1 MKKFLLFFGLLLLFT
16 TSLKAQECYFKVG
29 FTVTPATCYNNGKV
43 AFALFDTNGVAV
55 SSGDD
60 VGIEEVRIYWKVN
73 EDDTANHEYYR
84 GGWDTLVIDYGSYII
99 GVEGICRDG
108 HGGYVKVDTHL
119 LLNIPTTYV
128 TPRLNSFYDVATSIN
143 GYGIHPT
150 MNCSNTGR
158 VQLFIEDGSF
168 PYYVTVRNADDGT
181 LFRIDTFFQRQ
192 YNGNYKY
199 NYDYKDYY
207 SIERLPKGNW
217 QFNVEDGCGYGFPPH
232 FQTVGVMDAPY
243 PLVLFS
249 YSQSGPYADSISER
263 VVTAVVNIR
272 NQANDFYN
280 NRYRY
285 HLNNLS
291 KVAEY
296 RFIYNA
302 PLVTSNWKPVPDSVA
317 FYKGSPTYSYQISL
331 PDTLLTLFCENDYQL
346 LNDTITLEWRDK
358 CYDTIYRFKFKF
370 PKNINYS
377 SSYSDITDSTVKS
390 ADCEITNYRHTRY
403 YYIYLR
409 NLREVDSGAYIKP
422 LVWVYTDVNTGT
434 VIKRDTVAKLTSYS
448 YLYDTDIE
456 AQYGPLSE
464 TPLNITVERK
474 LVDAECEIFSRTDP
488 MTWRRYTT
496 TSRPSWYGYTANPYY
511 HCVGRRLYFY
521 GSGYNLATDSAL
533 MDGTVVKL
541 ISSPNENFYNFKAVW
556 SYSTR
561 SWTITRSNPAND
573 VEIKNYSTIG
583 LDIIGILPQTGEYIF
598 EITDGCK
605 TYNVTLRPNFRDSGW
620 SSSAGR
626 TTCNSPYVYVYGSNF
641 YDADSTIMDGTVV
654 KLTSSPNSDFYN
666 FTAVWSNTT
675 KTWSITKDNPQNNI
689 NITNYSTIG
698 LRMDG
703 ALDDGTYTFEITD
716 GCSTYVRSATISPY
730 VEKTWTMIR
739 SDATC
744 FSGYR
749 QLMVYGH
756 SMTSSDL
763 NSYDSTIIRLIES
776 PYNNSYNFEAVY
788 SRASN
793 DWTVTKSN
801 VWNNA
806 KIEKYDRTSSSS
818 YYRWGLNITD
828 YHLHNGKYKFEI
840 ITPCGTYIVEDSVRY
855 SNIGRTVLVQ
865 QPEYKIEYECIKNY
879 LVYTAGAFEYQQ
891 LQTPSDRDGDY
902 ELLSSVPIQ
911 TYVQVVDGPVGGYDA
926 ARHVL
931 GDSIR
936 LSIPGTFRVRIWP
949 YGSSCAESY
958 YDTVIYERPQLDFEY
973 AIALLCD
980 RSSTMG
986 NVYVKGTSGFAPY
999 TYTLYRRPDMQGQV
1013 IATNTTGVFPDVNMT
1028 FQDELS
1034 CHVIDSCG
1042 NYYYINLKPEI
1053 WSELQKI
1060 WFDNRMTVETAC
1072 EGTTICVNALEI
1084 GDILNYKWSG
1094 PNGFTDTTSHSCVF
1108 LQRGDDEGWFKVHIT
1123 NSGCITDYFDSIYL
1137 HIDRAPAVKLGQDF
1151 SVCPGEPAV
1160 LEFIPQSIN
1169 TTGPVTMTVVIESEN
1184 SKTTRSLSAVPG
1196 DTARYTIYP
1205 MGLTKVYTTAIN
1217 DGTCNY
1223 TVVEDTQY
1231 VDVRYIAPYTI
1242 NPLDDIVCL
1251 EDTAKLYASST
1262 LTPPY
1267 IISWYKDYNLTQ
1279 LVKADTISS
1288 ASAKSE
1294 MILPNLTEDKL
1305 FYITVKN
1312 DDVCPTLYGKPIHTL
1327 NMKDGTTLLS
1337 HGNTYRF
1344 YDSGGQN
1351 GSYTANE
1358 RLTHTFKSTDGKPV
1372 TVKFDSYYLN
1382 SLSHLYVFS
1391 GTGTDMDSMLC
1402 DITYGTTNP
1411 GTITSKGDAL
1421 TFYFVAGNASTTG
1434 WNAIVDHAPAIAE
1447 AKVRPLNE
1455 ITLYDTVCQSQTNN
1469 YSDKYH
1475 IAPKV
1480 TTTDSLNNAVKIAGI
1495 HTFKKTLQGASQYG
1509 CDSTVTFNLV
1519 VIQPPTHDTTV
1530 VITNMHH
1537 DGYTWHG
1544 TKYKNSGEYFH
1555 YISLSRGCD
1564 SVDILNLVVLKID
1577 TSDNEICFGD
1587 STDLTITVEIEGAAG
1602 SSSSSK
1608 SKVRVGD
1615 VLCTDGSTMSVD
1627 KFVASGKTAK
1637 GVVAHVDAY
1646 EGTARA
1652 IALSGAKNSTT
1663 MRWCGSGY
1671 QTINSL
1677 TRTNDIVVALAD
1689 MNGPENTVNIVIGA
1703 RARGTLLD
1711 AAAYHC
1717 MYYNHATFDTGTD
1730 SLGWYM
1736 PSLGEM
1742 MFVYANS
1749 VEINR
1754 TLSQLQSTNNSIKPL
1769 PGNPNLHW
1777 TSTEHDNYNNAWCV
1791 SNTGTVARYDKYG
1804 YYNVRPMIKF
1814 TLPN

>member
-1 MKKFLLFFGLLLLFT
+1 MKKTVAILTLMLMVVV
-16 TSLKAQECYFKVG
+16 SYAQDCHFKVA
-29 FTVTPATCYNNGKV
+29 FSVTPATCYNNGKV

-119 LLNIPTTYV
+119 LMNIPTTYV
-128 TPRLNSFYDVATSIN
+128 TPRLNSFYDVATSID

-158 VQLFIEDGSF
+158 VQLFVEDGAF

-192 YNGNYKY
+192 YKGNSRSR
-199 NYDYKDYY
+199 YDYKDYY

-263 VVTAVVNIR
+263 VVSAVVNIQ
-272 NQANDFYN
+272 NQANDLYY

-285 HLNNLS
+285 HINNLS

-296 RFIYNA
+296 RFIYKD
-302 PLVTSNWKPVPDSVA
+302 PLGTSNWRPVPDSVA
-317 FYKGSPTYSYQISL
+317 YYVGRPTYSYQIKL
-331 PDTLLTLFCENDYQL
+331 PDTLMTLFCENDYQL

-370 PKNINYS
+370 PKNISYNS
-377 SSYSDITDSTVKS
+377 SSSDITDSTVKS

-403 YYIYLR
+403 YYINLR
-409 NLREVDSGAYIKP
+409 SLREVDSGAYIKP
-422 LVWVYTDVNTGT
+422 LVWVYTDMNTGT
-434 VIKRDTVAKLTSYS
+434 VIKRDTVATLTSYS

-456 AQYGPLSE
+456 ARYGPISE
-464 TPLNITVERK
+464 TPLQLNIQRK
-474 LVDAECEIFSRTDP
+474 LVDAECEIFSRVDA

-496 TSRPSWYGYTANPYY
+496 TSRPSWSGNYSNAYY

-521 GSGYNLATDSAL
+521 GSGYNLDADSAL

-541 ISSPNENFYNFKAVW
+541 INSPNENFYNFEAVW

-573 VEIKNYSTIG
+573 VEIKNYNTIG

-703 ALDDGTYTFEITD
+703 ALDNGTYTFEITD
-716 GCSTYVRSATISPY
+716 GCSTYTRSSTISPY
-730 VEKTWTMIR
+730 VEKQWDASYSNASCISSSRRIR
-739 SDATC
+739 IY
-744 FSGYR
+744 GY
-749 QLMVYGH
+749 
-756 SMTSSDL
+756 SMSSSDL
-763 NSYDSTIIRLIES
+763 NSYDSTIIRLVSS

-788 SRASN
+788 SKAN
-793 DWTVTKSN
+793 DNWTVTKDN

-806 KIEKYDRTSSSS
+806 QITRYYTTSGTR
-818 YYRWGLNITD
+818 YWGLNID
-828 YHLHNGKYKFEI
+828 DFHLQNGTYKFEI
-840 ITPCGTYIVEDSVRY
+840 ITPCGTYIVEKDIQFS
-855 SNIGRTVLVQ
+855 SIGRTVMVQ
-865 QPEYKIEYECIKNY
+865 KPEYKIEYECIKNY

-902 ELLSSVPIQ
+902 ELLSSVPTP
-911 TYVQVVDGPVGGYDA
+911 TYVQVTSGPVGGYDA

-936 LSIPGTFRVRIWP
+936 LSIPGTFIVRIWP
-949 YGSSCAESY
+949 YNSSCAMSY

-986 NVYVKGTSGFAPY
+986 NVYVKGTNGFNPY
-999 TYTLYRRPDMQGQV
+999 TYTLYSRPDMQGSV

-1169 TTGPVTMTVVIESEN
+1169 TTGPVTMTVVIESES

-1217 DGTCNY
+1217 DGTCDY
-1223 TVVEDTQY
+1223 TIVEDTQY

-1242 NPLDDIVCL
+1242 NPSDDIVCL

-1279 LVKADTISS
+1279 FVKADTISS

-1344 YDSGGQN
+1344 YDSGGQY
-1351 GSYTANE
+1351 GYYTANE
-1358 RLTHTFKSTDGKPV
+1358 RFTHTFKSTDGKPV
-1372 TVKFDSYYLN
+1372 TVKFDSYYFSN
-1382 SLSHLYVFS
+1382 LSHLYVFS
-1391 GTGTDMDSMLC
+1391 GTETEMDSLLC

-1519 VIQPPTHDTTV
+1519 VMQPPTHDTTV

-1627 KFVASGKTAK
+1627 KFIASGKTAK

-1663 MRWCGSGY
+1663 MQWCYSGY
-1671 QTINSL
+1671 STINSL
-1677 TRTNDIVVALAD
+1677 TMTNNIVEALSD
-1689 MNGPENTVNIVIGA
+1689 MDGYGNSNLMVSRARSQNQANLENTS
-1703 RARGTLLD
+1703 
-1711 AAAYHC
+1711 AYHC
-1717 MYYNHATFDTGTD
+1717 MYYDHTTFTTGTD

-1736 PSLGEM
+1736 PALGEM
-1742 MFVYANS
+1742 MFVYANC

-1754 TLSQLQSTNNSIKPL
+1754 TLTQLQSTNSSIKTLSGSPYL
-1769 PGNPNLHW
+1769 YW
-1777 TSTEHDNYNNAWCV
+1777 TSTEHSNYNNAWCV
-1791 SNTGTVARYDKYG
+1791 SNIGAVSYYDKWG
-1804 YYNVRPMIKF
+1804 SYNVRPMIKF
-1814 TLPN
+1814 SLPN